1 MKNNVEHPKHYTY
14 GEIETIEVIEDWG
27 LNYNIGNA
35 VKYLSRY
42 KHKYNPVEDLDKA
55 IWYIIRE
62 RDAILAGVERN
73 D

>member
-1 MKNNVEHPKHYTY
+1 MWNNVEHPSHYTY
-14 GEIETIEVIEDWG
+14 GKIETIEVIEDWE

-35 VKYLSRY
+35 IKYLWRY

-62 RDAILAGVERN
+62 RDAILAGDNN